1 METRII
7 VVLVILAA
15 TVVMLVLDVVCID
28 IVLIDKQLISKND
41 KTKDLH
47 PRHSL
52 QLGIRFKLSQE
63 DLFD

>member
-15 TVVMLVLDVVCID
+15 TVVMLVLDVVRID

-52 QLGIRFKLSQE
+52 KVGIRFKLSHGN
-63 DLFD
+63 

>member
-1 METRII
+1 METGI
-7 VVLVILAA
+7 VVVLIILAA

-28 IVLIDKQLISKND
+28 IDLIDKQLISKND

-52 QLGIRFKLSQE
+52 QLAIWFKLPHRY
-63 DLFD
+63 